1 MNKISSENTRLV
13 DIISKHDASDHTVKN
28 QLQSLKTQI
37 ILLKNGPKTGVDFK
51 EVKSIANQLKV
62 LEKEKSDLKEMMAK
76 EIKQR
81 REAQNGL
88 EKEKISTEQLQN
100 QLDQSKQD
108 FFGTRILID
117 KERQANLSLSNDVI
131 KLKEQISNWTD
142 SLPSDQKI
150 WVDQNKLL
158 AETNK
163 QHASHVSTLEKTIEG
178 LQTDISRIHN
188 ERVDDTAL
196 SLAKSENESS
206 KQKNGE
212 LSKKIEFLT
221 EMMSTEAQK
230 LIEANTRLE
239 NEKSITGQ
247 LHNQIKELNDECSK
261 TTEILGGYKTHI
273 DALSSDQKMLVNIAE
288 TKKQHASQV
297 SAFEKKIAG
306 LQRKD
311 DEHVQKLSKLSTEA
325 QSENE
330 DSKKKS
336 KKIQD
341 LETELS
347 ELEVSVKSREDLV
360 AQINGL
366 TKEIQGKQRDVDEI
380 EYLNDMCEK
389 QDAYIQYNKTK
400 LDTIE
405 LLAKSGQIEKIIE
418 VFTRKNEG
426 GEQEEGDAEKVG
438 ATVKQGGDAEKGGAI
453 VKQEKGGAKVKQE
466 EGDAENS
473 MAAVK
478 QETGNV
484 SNLFSS
490 AIGWFIKGNSKLN
503 SITENTAE
511 KDGTTKT
518 IETVPGG
525 IKQGN
530 TDNSNQVEQDDS
542 VDEDGDQTATT
553 KPIETVEQGKTDHS
567 DSVDEV
573 GNQTVTTKPVD
584 GIEKGIKRSDVS
596 PEQYVELQNLLSTK
610 VGDIQFYKA
619 VILGHTGF
627 YGKHIWTC
635 YVRDHL
641 AKMKPRTEMHDLIA
655 RFTDPIDLDSVNMYE
670 LFRNIDKDILGED
683 PSKDDITTFRKALL
697 RLLEIKYGTQNQIF
711 NPHAYAVDDHNA
723 NMTTKISQGVTQTET
738 TSNIEAV
745 LDDMQIN
752 GNGKLTAIP
761 IEAVSED
768 IKQDALVE
776 VGNVEYGQMRKLLS
790 TNGDEIKG
798 YEESKAHSGYYSK
811 HTWTCYVRDQL
822 ANMKPRTEMHN
833 LFERF
838 TDPLD
843 LDNKKMFELFKEIDE
858 GILPVFPKDDK
869 IVNLKNNLLKLLK
882 KKYKRFEDQR
892 NEAVKTMQTSLRQQ
906 GIPPKD

>member
-1 MNKISSENTRLV
+1 MSEM
-13 DIISKHDASDHTVKN
+13 SDA
-28 QLQSLKTQI
+28 
-37 ILLKNGPKTGVDFK
+37 
-51 EVKSIANQLKV
+51 
-62 LEKEKSDLKEMMAK
+62 
-76 EIKQR
+76 
-81 REAQNGL
+81 
-88 EKEKISTEQLQN
+88 
-100 QLDQSKQD
+100 
-108 FFGTRILID
+108 
-117 KERQANLSLSNDVI
+117 LS
-131 KLKEQISNWTD
+131 
-142 SLPSDQKI
+142 SDQKMS
-150 WVDQNKLL
+150 VNL
-158 AETNK
+158 AETKK
-163 QHASHVSTLEKTIEG
+163 QHASQVSAFEKTIAR

-196 SLAKSENESS
+196 SLSKSENESS

-426 GEQEEGDAEKVG
+426 GEQEEGDAEK
-438 ATVKQGGDAEKGGAI
+438 GGAI
-453 VKQEKGGAKVKQE
+453 VKQE
-466 EGDAENS
+466 EGDAEKGG
-473 MAAVK
+473 ATVK
-478 QETGNV
+478 QEEGV
-484 SNLFSS
+484 LYSMMSS
-490 AIGWFIKGNSKLN
+490 LGRFIKGSKNSD
-503 SITENTAE
+503 SITEKTAVVKPE
-511 KDGTTKT
+511 KDGTTKP

-525 IKQGN
+525 IEQG
-530 TDNSNQVEQDDS
+530 TRDDSDHDS

-553 KPIETVEQGKTDHS
+553 KP
-567 DSVDEV
+567 
-573 GNQTVTTKPVD
+573 VD
-584 GIEKGIKRSDVS
+584 GIDKGTSIQVKRSDVS
-596 PEQYVELQNLLSTK
+596 PEQYVELHNLLSTN
-610 VGDIQFYKA
+610 VGNIKYYQA
-619 VILGHTGF
+619 VNGGHTGF
-627 YGKHIWTC
+627 YGNHIWTC

-641 AKMKPRTEMHDLIA
+641 AGMKPRTEMHDLIA
-655 RFTDPIDLDSVNMYE
+655 RFTDPMDLDSVNMYE
-670 LFRNIDKDILGED
+670 LFRDMDKDILGEG
-683 PSKDDITTFRKALL
+683 PPKDDITTFKKALL
-697 RLLEIKYGTQNQIF
+697 RLLEKKYGTQNQIF
-711 NPHAYAVDDHNA
+711 NPHAYAFDHNA
-723 NMTTKISQGVTQTET
+723 NMTTKISQGGTQTET

-752 GNGKLTAIP
+752 GNGIP
-761 IEAVSED
+761 TTISIEAVSED

-776 VGNVEYGQMRKLLS
+776 VGNAEYSQMRNLLS
-790 TNGDEIKG
+790 TTDDVYKG
-798 YEESKAHSGYYSK
+798 YKESKTHSGYYAK
-811 HTWTCYVRDQL
+811 HRYTCYVRDQL
-822 ANMKPRTEMHN
+822 ANMKPRTEMHI
-833 LFERF
+833 LFEKF

-843 LDNKKMFELFKEIDE
+843 LDNKKMFDLFKDIDKE
-858 GILPVFPKDDK
+858 ILPDLPTDEK
-869 IVNLKNNLLKLLK
+869 IVNLKTHLLKLLK

-892 NEAVKTMQTSLRQQ
+892 DEAVKTMKTSRRQQ
-906 GIPPKD
+906 GLGP